1 MAWTDLIGAGLDF
14 WSSREAN
21 KAQQKSA
28 ALDRQAADARADRI
42 VGLEQEKSGAFFDT
56 SGGVSTQPG
65 APAATT
71 ARSALATG
79 DIGRAGQ
86 INALTAAGPN
96 FQLPTLADAQ
106 AIIAKDTARQRE
118 TVVDPALRNF
128 ALQAQRRGGADLNNP
143 ALLGQYADNLKE
155 LQGSLRLDEGTSALD
170 LFNKQRQGDIANLSN
185 EMGLYGLQ
193 APAPGFAMNP
203 ATSNAA
209 AYLAQSPI
217 GANVPDVGGVAFPA
231 AASNALAQYQQRQSQ
246 EESSRLLIELMRQMG
261 NQPAAQYAGGLTG
274 PSSSYRL

>member
-1 MAWTDLIGAGLDF
+1 MSVWDAVGAGLDY

-28 ALDRQAADARADRI
+28 ELDRQAADARANRLVD
-42 VGLEQEKSGAFFDT
+42 LEREKSGSFFDT

-65 APAATT
+65 APAARL
-71 ARSALATG
+71 ARSNLATG
-79 DIGRAGQ
+79 DIGRADKL
-86 INALTAAGPN
+86 NALTAAGPN

-106 AIIAKDTARQRE
+106 SVIAKDTAAQRKN
-118 TVVDPALRNF
+118 VVDPALRNF
-128 ALQAQRRGGADLNNP
+128 ALQQQRKSGADLNNP
-143 ALLGQYADNLKE
+143 ALLGQYAKNLQE
-155 LQGSLRLDEGTSALD
+155 LQGSLRLDEGTGALN
-170 LFNKQRQGDIANLSN
+170 LFNKQRQGDIANFAN

-217 GANVPDVGGVAFPA
+217 GGNVPDVGGVALPA
-231 AASNALAQYQQRQSQ
+231 AASNALAQFQQRQAQQ
-246 EESSRLLIELMRQMG
+246 ENSKLLIELMRGLG
-261 NQPAAQYAGGLTG
+261 NQPAGSLTG
-274 PSSSYRL
+274 PKSAFTV

>member
-1 MAWTDLIGAGLDF
+1 MSIWDLAGAGLDY

-28 ALDRQAADARADRI
+28 ALDRQAADARANQLVD
-42 VGLEQEKSGAFFDT
+42 LEREKSGSFFDT
-56 SGGVSTQPG
+56 SGGVETQAG
-65 APAATT
+65 APAALR
-71 ARSALATG
+71 ARSNLATG
-79 DIGRAGQ
+79 DIGRADQ

-106 AIIAKDTARQRE
+106 AVIAKDTARQRE

-128 ALQAQRRGGADLNNP
+128 AIQANRANRDNNP
-143 ALLGQYADNLKE
+143 ALLGQYAKNLQE
-155 LQGSLRLDEGTSALD
+155 LQGSLRLDEGTGALN
-170 LFNKQRQGDIANLSN
+170 LFNKQRQGDIANAAA
-185 EMGLYGLQ
+185 ERGLYDLQ

-217 GANVPDVGGVAFPA
+217 GGNVPDVGGVALPA
-231 AASNALAQYQQRQSQ
+231 AASNALAQFQQRQAQQ
-246 EESSRLLIELMRQMG
+246 ENSRLLIELMRGLG
-261 NQPAAQYAGGLTG
+261 NEPAGSLTG
-274 PSSSYRL
+274 PKSAFTV